1 MITEIGI
8 AAGEI
13 WQHLESKGRVGF
25 DEILTIEPH
34 REKILLMALGWLAR
48 EGHVLF
54 KVENG
59 MIFIELNKRSEA
71 NV

>member
-13 WQHLESKGRVGF
+13 WNHLELKGRTGF
-25 DEILTIEPH
+25 DEVLTIEP
-34 REKILLMALGWLAR
+34 RKEKIILMALGWLAR

-54 KVENG
+54 KNENG
-59 MIFIELNKRSEA
+59 TVFVELNKKLDGQ
-71 NV
+71 V

>member
-13 WQHLESKGRVGF
+13 WHHLELKGRVGF
-25 DEILTIEPH
+25 DDVLTIEPH
-34 REKILLMALGWLAR
+34 KEKILLMALGWLAR

-59 MIFIELNKRSEA
+59 AIFIELNKRIGI

>member
-13 WQHLESKGRVGF
+13 WNHLELKGRTGF
-25 DEILTIEPH
+25 DEVLTIEP
-34 REKILLMALGWLAR
+34 RKEKIILMALGWLAR
-48 EGHVLF
+48 ECHVLF
-54 KVENG
+54 RNENG
-59 MIFIELNKRSEA
+59 MIFIELNKRFEA